1 MGSRLAK
8 DSFRGFYAPDR
19 SQSIAKFAANRSG
32 TFKREVEAP
41 EENHSKFGG
50 E

>member
-8 DSFRGFYAPDR
+8 DSLRGFYTPCR
-19 SQSIAKFAANRSG
+19 SQPIAKLTANRSG